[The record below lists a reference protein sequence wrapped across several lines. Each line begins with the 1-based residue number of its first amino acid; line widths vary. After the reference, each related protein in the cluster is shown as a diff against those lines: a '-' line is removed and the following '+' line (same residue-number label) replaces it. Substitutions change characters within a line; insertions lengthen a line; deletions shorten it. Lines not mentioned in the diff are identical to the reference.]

1 MSDERR
7 QHLRVEWVSPGTIY
21 TGDGAGGRAC
31 IVSNLSNG
39 GAKLTAI
46 RADGMPD
53 EFMLSLNPRRG
64 PSRKCHVIWRS
75 KHALGVEFAEPC
87 PSAQQPVVRRSKK
100 KQRVPA

>member
-1 MSDERR
+1 MSDDRR
-7 QHLRVEWVSPGTIY
+7 QYLRVEWVSPGTIY
-21 TGDGAGGRAC
+21 TGDGGGGRPC

-46 RADGMPD
+46 AADRVPD

-75 KHALGVEFAEPC
+75 KHAIGVGFAEPF
-87 PSAQQPVVRRSKK
+87 PSAQVSVVRPSKRK
-100 KQRVPA
+100 SSVLA